1 MQKLCFPFLTFTI
14 FVCHFHC
21 PGGVHCRCRN
31 IDFGAAF
38 RCFLLVRRCWIPSEW
53 VQRRKPGSFFSFF
66 PHSDITCPKHI
77 SAVHVNNVRQKWS
90 LTGQEEIKFDHILGR
105 LCSELCRYIP
115 VPKFLIVT
123 VWTDTG
129 GWSKLQLVIAVTC
142 QNSN

>member
-1 MQKLCFPFLTFTI
+1 MFVTFTVLEGSTAGVGI
-14 FVCHFHC
+14 LTLALLFVVFFLS
-21 PGGVHCRCRN
+21 GGVEYPQSECR
-31 IDFGAAF
+31 G
-38 RCFLLVRRCWIPSEW
+38 
-53 VQRRKPGSFFSFF
+53 GSQAVFFSFF

-77 SAVHVNNVRQKWS
+77 SAVHVNNVRPKWS